1 MLLIGSHVSF
11 SKNQLLGS
19 VEEALSYGANTFMF
33 YTGAPQNTMR
43 SPLNPEYTNNAKKLM
58 EENGIDIKNVVCHAP
73 YIVNLANNKD
83 KEKYKFSIDFL
94 KEEVIRCHTLGIT
107 KLVVHPGSALDID
120 RSEALKNIIY
130 ALNIILDDDNDVIM
144 ALETMAGKGSEL
156 GVNLDELATIIDGVE
171 KKEFIG
177 VCLDTCHLN
186 DSGVDI
192 SKFSEYL
199 DELDKCLGIDK
210 VKVVHVND
218 SKNAIGSHKDRHEII
233 GYGTIG
239 FDNIVNAIYD
249 ERLDGIPKI
258 LETPYIGEA
267 DDDKERIYPPY
278 KFEIEMLRN
287 KTFNS
292 KLKEDIRSFYK

>member
-11 SKNQLLGS
+11 SNKQLLGS
-19 VEEALSYGANTFMF
+19 VQEALSYGANTFMF

-43 SPLNPEYTNNAKKLM
+43 SPLNLEYTNKAKKLM
-58 EENGIDIKNVVCHAP
+58 EENGIDIGNVVCHAP

-83 KEKYKFSIDFL
+83 KEKYRFSIDFL
-94 KEEVIRCHTLGIT
+94 KAEVKRCHEIGIT

-120 RSEALKNIIY
+120 RSEALKNIVY
-130 ALNIILDDDNDVIM
+130 ALNIILSDNNDVTI

-156 GVNLDELATIIDGVE
+156 GVNLDELATIIDGID
-171 KKEFIG
+171 KKELIG

-199 DELDKCLGIDK
+199 DELDKCIGLDK

-218 SKNAIGSHKDRHEII
+218 SKNDIGSHKDRHEII

-239 FDNIVNAIYD
+239 FENIVNAIYD
-249 ERLDGIPKI
+249 KRLEDIPKI
-258 LETPYIGEA
+258 LETPYIGET

-278 KFEIEMLRN
+278 RFEIEMLRN
-287 KTFNS
+287 KRFNP